1 MNEPKFTKGPW
12 EFDDAEH
19 AFCRPAIIAKG
30 AERYSTYGPVCL
42 VMKRH
47 PNYKANAKLI
57 KAAPDM
63 YKLIKS
69 LAHSPDLSEWWT
81 IHHTEMIAL
90 IDEIEGKETAK

>member
-42 VMKRH
+42 IMKRH
-47 PNYKANAKLI
+47 PNYRANASVIVK
-57 KAAPDM
+57 APDM
-63 YKLIKS
+63 IEFICDLVSACDYGTEHLSPSLRARAEKLI
-69 LAHSPDLSEWWT
+69 SET
-81 IHHTEMIAL
+81 MGE
-90 IDEIEGKETAK
+90 KQ